1 MMTISIRQAIRDE
14 WPDVLKIHRR
24 AIHEIAAAD
33 YPIEVLSAWGS
44 PLKDE
49 DMPRMR
55 AEFDAKLE
63 HGHIVIVAEVEG
75 CLAGFGEVVPERNEL
90 LALYVN
96 PDFERQGVGSAILG
110 ELERVAREKNL
121 PYLQMDASLTATPF
135 YGIHGFRALGRGVHI
150 LRNGTHMDCVKMRKD
165 MI

>member
-1 MMTISIRQAIRDE
+1 MAISIRQAIRDE

-44 PLKDE
+44 PIKDA
-49 DMPRMR
+49 DLPRMR

-63 HGHIVIVAEVEG
+63 HGQIVIVAEVND

-96 PDFERQGVGSAILG
+96 PDFGRQGVGSAILC
-110 ELERVAREKNL
+110 ELERLAREKKL
-121 PYLQMDASLTATPF
+121 PYLQMDASLTAAPF
-135 YGIHGFRALGRGVHI
+135 YEVHGFRSLGRGVHI
-150 LRNGTHMDCVKMRKD
+150 LRNGKQMDCVKMRKD